1 MSKKMPH
8 VAAEWVKMKEKKRPR
23 FGRLPER
30 GVIDK
35 RLWRARHGMHVR
47 VLYACAI
54 HADEAGFFCISQD
67 TVAKLVGLRH
77 GASAYSYLR
86 DLEDWGYLRR
96 IKTIPHPDRKF
107 VKDAAKAL
115 HRPGLRPPFLADL
128 IIRQVVIR
136 PGEDE
141 ADNAAKIPT
150 ANRIDEDHPIEA
162 PEAAVSPPPRST
174 TRKYSQSAVVA
185 RRVDKPKTATGAVAP
200 SDFDIF

>member
-1 MSKKMPH
+1 MNPGEAEH
-8 VAAEWVKMKEKKRPR
+8 HQGVA
-23 FGRLPER
+23 G
-30 GVIDK
+30 GV
-35 RLWRARHGMHVR
+35 H
-47 VLYACAI
+47 
-54 HADEAGFFCISQD
+54 

-115 HRPGLRPPFLADL
+115 HRPGLKLPFLADL
-128 IIRQVVIR
+128 IIRQIVIR

-141 ADNAAKIPT
+141 ADNAAKILA

-162 PEAAVSPPPRST
+162 PDKNPEGKNSPR
-174 TRKYSQSAVVA
+174 A
-185 RRVDKPKTATGAVAP
+185 
-200 SDFDIF
+200 

>member
-1 MSKKMPH
+1 MSKKIPR
-8 VAAEWVKMKEKKRPR
+8 VAAEPVKMKEKKRPR

-35 RLWRARHGMHVR
+35 RLWRTRHGMHVR

-54 HADEAGFFCISQD
+54 HADAAGFFCISQD

-107 VKDAAKAL
+107 VKKRREGTSPSRFKAPL
-115 HRPGLRPPFLADL
+115 PRGPHHSPGR
-128 IIRQVVIR
+128 
-136 PGEDE
+136 
-141 ADNAAKIPT
+141 
-150 ANRIDEDHPIEA
+150 HP
-162 PEAAVSPPPRST
+162 
-174 TRKYSQSAVVA
+174 A
-185 RRVDKPKTATGAVAP
+185 RRGRGRQRGKDTGGE
-200 SDFDIF
+200 SDR

>member
-86 DLEDWGYLRR
+86 NLEDWGYLRR

-115 HRPGLRPPFLADL
+115 RPLWRAMRHMQAIGKAVPLGM
-128 IIRQVVIR
+128 RQESRDDATV
-136 PGEDE
+136 
-141 ADNAAKIPT
+141 
-150 ANRIDEDHPIEA
+150 
-162 PEAAVSPPPRST
+162 RS
-174 TRKYSQSAVVA
+174 
-185 RRVDKPKTATGAVAP
+185 
-200 SDFDIF
+200 